1 MIYASHLIADNE
13 MQEII
18 EQTGMGVE
26 SIDFSIADV
35 LDHWEEHLPEGFSLA
50 YLPSPGFVKLRLTAK
65 GDQVFNLDARYDS
78 LKEVSRNGHR
88 TSYAAWSVSGS
99 ESGGV

>member
-35 LDHWEEHLPEGFSLA
+35 LDHWEEHLPE
-50 YLPSPGFVKLRLTAK
+50 Y
-65 GDQVFNLDARYDS
+65 
-78 LKEVSRNGHR
+78 KERFHVMGTG
-88 TSYAAWSVSGS
+88 TSYAPWSVSGS

>member
-26 SIDFSIADV
+26 SIDFPLQMFWITGKNICRNIKR
-35 LDHWEEHLPEGFSLA
+35 GF
-50 YLPSPGFVKLRLTAK
+50 T
-65 GDQVFNLDARYDS
+65 
-78 LKEVSRNGHR
+78 
-88 TSYAAWSVSGS
+88 
-99 ESGGV
+99 

>member
-26 SIDFSIADV
+26 STIFPLQMFWITGKNIC
-35 LDHWEEHLPEGFSLA
+35 PE
-50 YLPSPGFVKLRLTAK
+50 YKE
-65 GDQVFNLDARYDS
+65 
-78 LKEVSRNGHR
+78 EVSRNGHR